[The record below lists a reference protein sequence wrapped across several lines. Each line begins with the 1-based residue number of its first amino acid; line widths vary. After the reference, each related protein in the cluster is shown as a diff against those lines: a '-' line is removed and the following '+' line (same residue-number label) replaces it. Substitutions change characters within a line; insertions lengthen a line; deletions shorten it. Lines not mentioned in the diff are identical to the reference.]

1 MVPLHLPP
9 SFIFLQP
16 WQVKCLHFSVA
27 PPYLPTS
34 VCPHSLWPLTHCG
47 WIPSLVSTIY
57 LFPPSQN
64 LTHTNLWGS
73 LFQGF
78 LLLGW
83 LCLWPF
89 LNSWVAALSMLT
101 DCWLVTLG
109 FLLLQCLNNW
119 PTLDSPFNS
128 GYCFSSILEKPLNN
142 FILNGAFTMR
152 EESVDI

>member
-78 LLLGW
+78 LLLG
-83 LCLWPF
+83 
-89 LNSWVAALSMLT
+89 
-101 DCWLVTLG
+101 
-109 FLLLQCLNNW
+109 
-119 PTLDSPFNS
+119 
-128 GYCFSSILEKPLNN
+128 
-142 FILNGAFTMR
+142 
-152 EESVDI
+152 